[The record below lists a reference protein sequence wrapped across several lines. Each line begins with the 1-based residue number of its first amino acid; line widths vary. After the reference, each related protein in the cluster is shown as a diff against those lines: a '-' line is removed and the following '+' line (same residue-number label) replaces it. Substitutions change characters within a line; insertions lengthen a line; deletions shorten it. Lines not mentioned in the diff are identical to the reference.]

1 VDYSQNWLNLLRDDH
16 NFFYIFLWMIAIL
29 AVNKV
34 AERNTTPHRL
44 PMDGT

>member
-1 VDYSQNWLNLLRDDH
+1 
-16 NFFYIFLWMIAIL
+16 MIAIL